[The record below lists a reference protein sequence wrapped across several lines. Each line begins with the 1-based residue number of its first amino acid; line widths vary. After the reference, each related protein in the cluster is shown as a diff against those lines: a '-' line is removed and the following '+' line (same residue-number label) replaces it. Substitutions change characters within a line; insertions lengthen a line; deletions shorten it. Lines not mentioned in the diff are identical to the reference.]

1 MPALNDDEVLSEM
14 KKMVAFIK
22 QEALEKAREIKVKA
36 DEEFAIEKGK
46 IVRQETSNIDAQY
59 ERKRKQT
66 EIQKK
71 ITVSNQNN
79 KARLKL
85 LSLREELLENG
96 FDDARAKLKEV
107 TNDKGKYQ
115 AVLKGLILQGLY
127 TLMEKEV
134 TVKCRSKDVSLVKKA
149 KDEAVKEFQENAGF
163 DLTVDV
169 KEDLPEASAG
179 GVLVSGYH
187 DRIKVD
193 NTLDERLRLLEELM
207 LPELRETLF
216 GKNPNRKHYT

>member
-46 IVRQETSNIDAQY
+46 IVRQETTNIDAQY

-66 EIQKK
+66 QIQKK

-79 KARLKL
+79 KSRLQL
-85 LSLREELLENG
+85 LSLREELLEES
-96 FDDARAKLKEV
+96 FDEARKGLKSTVDDE
-107 TNDKGKYQ
+107 GKYET
-115 AVLKGLILQGLY
+115 VLKGLILQGLY
-127 TLMEKEV
+127 SLMEKD
-134 TVKCRSKDVSLVKKA
+134 VKIVCRSKDASLVNKA
-149 KDEAVKEFQENAGF
+149 KDEAASEFKEAAGF
-163 DLTVDV
+163 EV
-169 KEDLPEASAG
+169 KLSVLEELPKESAG
-179 GVLVSGYH
+179 GVTLVGYGG
-187 DRIKVD
+187 RIRVD
-193 NTLDERLRLLEELM
+193 NTLDERLRLLEQQM

-216 GKNPNRKHYT
+216 GKNENRKHYN